1 MHPGG
6 AGVKRIGGRALG
18 SGYVL
23 VCMPA
28 LPPPPCEPRRLPAAA
43 RRTACLPRV
52 PRCSR
57 ARAPPPPPPPAPRL
71 ALPPFPS
78 PPQVL
83 PRLGHMMA
91 GWSPLESP
99 GVPVAEFASWR
110 PLLES
115 EGAAQGS
122 VLAGGRGQKPVLRTR
137 LRVPSCA
144 LLTVAAGT
152 SSATWHVALWHP
164 VAPSNLGTVA
174 LLPIWRAD
182 ATLTSVL
189 PSLPRCSCLP
199 SPFAHMPWT
208 RCCPSFLPLLPGQAA
223 ARRSWRM
230 APTRTC
236 GWWRSWCC
244 RRCARRSSMCGT
256 LGEQLTQRGCG
267 RVEPAVPAA
276 SLHASGCRPPVFLP
290 RLPPPSAHA
299 LARPEL
305 RRQSPTPSALQRR
318 RTAGAVCRG
327 LGAAAAVVGAAGGW
341 VGVGEQRWGVV
352 LLSFG
357 GPTGGEGV
365 QHIQPCDPHS
375 TSSSRLPARP
385 VSFVRCMMV
394 D

>member
-1 MHPGG
+1 ML
-6 AGVKRIGGRALG
+6 A
-18 SGYVL
+18 
-23 VCMPA
+23 
-28 LPPPPCEPRRLPAAA
+28 
-43 RRTACLPRV
+43 
-52 PRCSR
+52 R
-57 ARAPPPPPPPAPRL
+57 ARAPPPPPPAPRL

-208 RCCPSFLPLLPGQAA
+208 RCCPSFLPLLPRAGGGAA
-223 ARRSWRM
+223 ELADGSDPYLRLV
-230 APTRTC
+230 AE
-236 GWWRSWCC
+236 
-244 RRCARRSSMCGT
+244 
-256 LGEQLTQRGCG
+256 L
-267 RVEPAVPAA
+267 V
-276 SLHASGCRPPVFLP
+276 
-290 RLPPPSAHA
+290 LPPLRKA
-299 LARPEL
+299 LIN
-305 RRQSPTPSALQRR
+305 
-318 RTAGAVCRG
+318 V
-327 LGAAAAVVGAAGGW
+327 W
-341 VGVGEQRWGVV
+341 
-352 LLSFG
+352 
-357 GPTGGEGV
+357 
-365 QHIQPCDPHS
+365 DP
-375 TSSSRLPARP
+375 R
-385 VSFVRCMMV
+385 
-394 D
+394 